1 MKDMRERLF
10 IATFS
15 SGAIDSIRENRLN
28 IEINHTCISEDLD
41 PENRTRLLASIKSD
55 IAESG
60 ARRVIVHGPFT
71 ELYPAAIDYKAV
83 EFAME
88 RLEQGYQAASASG
101 AESMVVHSGYI
112 PFIYFKEWQ
121 AEKSADFWQKFMADK
136 PLDFCLY
143 VENVLEDEP
152 YMLADMMKQIK
163 DPRIGICLDVGH
175 ALAAGRSAV
184 PIEKWIEV
192 LGPHIGHFHIHN
204 NNGEGDTH
212 SPLGHGLLDFHSI
225 FAAAEDYCRP
235 EVTFTIESRDC
246 AESVEWLIDHGYLKK
261 LK

>member
-71 ELYPAAIDYKAV
+71 ELYPAAIDYRAV
-83 EFAME
+83 EF
-88 RLEQGYQAASASG
+88 AASASG

-143 VENVLEDEP
+143 VENVL
-152 YMLADMMKQIK
+152 
-163 DPRIGICLDVGH
+163 
-175 ALAAGRSAV
+175 
-184 PIEKWIEV
+184 
-192 LGPHIGHFHIHN
+192 
-204 NNGEGDTH
+204 
-212 SPLGHGLLDFHSI
+212 
-225 FAAAEDYCRP
+225 
-235 EVTFTIESRDC
+235 
-246 AESVEWLIDHGYLKK
+246 
-261 LK
+261 